1 MSCGGIHADVL
12 GALILSVGLVA
23 LMLGFYG
30 GLFDRR
36 ERDGKALLAFVI
48 GCIGVILGAW
58 IMRAC

>member
-36 ERDGKALLAFVI
+36 ER
-48 GCIGVILGAW
+48 VILGAW